1 MSEERVIEGRYR
13 IERALQVG
21 PLASTYLAEDLE
33 GDDKVVLKELAIHAH
48 SMRMSTDD
56 VFKREQLLEREGKIL
71 RHLEHEQIPRFID
84 TFRTEEEGRVSLWL
98 VQEYRE
104 GRNLAETVADGW
116 HGGVDDVVRIL
127 REVAGILGHLHSRV
141 PPIVHRDVKP
151 ANIVIGT
158 DDAVSLVDLG
168 AVCTRV
174 LSQNDGST
182 IIGTPGYVP
191 LEQFAGQAVP
201 ASDIY
206 ALGMVGVFLVTHEEP
221 LKLTTDDGTVRYRHL
236 TSVDHPTLLDTIDR
250 MIEPH
255 LSKRLKSSKEVI
267 ESLDGKAARAAL
279 VKRASRARALPWL
292 AAGSVALVLAGAATA
307 ALMLSGDD
315 AASAE
320 PPAEELSFNPYAIG
334 MVPETADEY
343 PAEEVAL
350 APSAVVAPPTCEVT
364 RNGDEEN
371 PLTCQRYSGVVEPIV
386 MGPGRIRL
394 VLDELPEGMSEPEW
408 AAVVDEG
415 NDEVPLW
422 VVDFTPTGKR
432 LAGTMICPEDSEPLA
447 AAVGADNSFHLACSD
462 YGETVYHVVLPAK
475 RTTSKL
481 LGSFTI
487 HYDEEMEVDFSEM
500 GPEGS
505 GRAVL
510 AVPDRGPAF
519 LVYVAYS
526 DMGDSTY
533 SARVQPLA
541 RGARSFNLFPA
552 TKLSDIGEWELY
564 QDAGR
569 VFAVVRAR
577 SQSEGTYGLHKV
589 QVSST
594 GSRLVGSFELASTAS
609 SQLPCHRLT
618 TAAARGGLEIRS
630 PNEFGDQQLST
641 VIKGGRGFPGPDS
654 APGNASVCGEP
665 GQVYVRRDATEA
677 KLRSEFGFSNSH
689 HLTCQGEHCLLG
701 FVTDEGL
708 AILPLDL

>member
-1 MSEERVIEGRYR
+1 MSEERIIEGRYR

-21 PLASTYLAEDLE
+21 PLASTYLAEELD
-33 GDDKVVLKELAIHAH
+33 GGDKVVLKELAIHAH
-48 SMRMSTDD
+48 SMRMSSDD

-71 RHLEHEQIPRFID
+71 RHLEHAQIPRFID
-84 TFRTEEEGRVSLWL
+84 TFRTEDDGRVSLWL

-116 HGGVDDVVRIL
+116 HGSVDDVVRIL

-151 ANIVIGT
+151 ANIVIGS

-174 LSQNDGST
+174 LSQKDGST

-201 ASDIY
+201 ASDVY

-221 LKLTTDDGTVRYRHL
+221 LELITDDGTVRYRHL

-255 LSKRLKSSKEVI
+255 LAQRFKSCVEVI
-267 ESLDGKAARAAL
+267 ESLDGKPSRAAL

-292 AAGSVALVLAGAATA
+292 AAGGVALVLAGAATA
-307 ALMLSGDD
+307 ALMLSPDE
-315 AASAE
+315 ASSKE
-320 PPAEELSFNPYAIG
+320 PGLEELSFDPYG
-334 MVPETADEY
+334 EMVPES
-343 PAEEVAL
+343 EELFVPAL
-350 APSAVVAPPTCEVT
+350 ATAPPVVAAPPACEVT
-364 RNGDEEN
+364 RDGDEDN
-371 PLTCQRYSGVVEPIV
+371 PLTCQRYSGTVDPIV

-394 VLDELPEGMSEPEW
+394 VLDQLPEGMNEPEM
-408 AAVVDEG
+408 AAIGDDEQ
-415 NDEVPLW
+415 PLW
-422 VVDFTPTGKR
+422 VVDVTSTDKR
-432 LAGTMICPEDSEPLA
+432 LAGTMVCPEGSEPLA
-447 AAVGADNSFHLACSD
+447 AALGADRSFHLACSD
-462 YGETVYHVVLPAK
+462 YGETIYHVVLPAK
-475 RTTSKL
+475 RSESRL

-487 HYDEEMEVDFSEM
+487 HYDEEMEVDFSASD
-500 GPEGS
+500 GEGS
-505 GRAVL
+505 ERAVL

-519 LVYVAYS
+519 LVYSAYS
-526 DMGDSTY
+526 DMVESIY

-541 RGARSFNLFPA
+541 RGARSFSLFPS

-564 QDAGR
+564 QDGGR

-594 GSRLVGSFELASTAS
+594 GSRIVGSFALAAPAS

-618 TAAARGGLEIRS
+618 TAATSGGLEIRS
-630 PNEFGDQQLST
+630 PNEFGDEQLST
-641 VIKGGRGFPGPDS
+641 LIKGGRGFPGPDS
-654 APGNASVCGEP
+654 APGNTSVCAESA
-665 GQVYVRRDATEA
+665 QVYVRRGATEA
-677 KLRSEFGFSNSH
+677 RLRVEFGMSDRYQ
-689 HLTCQGEHCLLG
+689 LTCQGKSCLLG
-701 FVTDEGL
+701 FITDEGL
-708 AILPLDL
+708 AVLPLEL